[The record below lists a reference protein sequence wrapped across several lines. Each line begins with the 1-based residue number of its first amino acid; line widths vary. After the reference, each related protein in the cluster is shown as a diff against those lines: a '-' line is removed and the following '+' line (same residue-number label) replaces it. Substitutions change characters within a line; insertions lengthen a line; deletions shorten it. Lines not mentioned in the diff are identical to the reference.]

1 VRRRQLLQ
9 NHERGN
15 FTIFQSEY
23 PFHRSSSRRR
33 FVRVSETLVAWRLCK
48 NSTLSFSSN
57 ASAWGP
63 ARSRLHQATVL

>member
-1 VRRRQLLQ
+1 MYFVRRRQLLQ

-33 FVRVSETLVAWRLCK
+33 FVRVSETLVA
-48 NSTLSFSSN
+48 
-57 ASAWGP
+57 
-63 ARSRLHQATVL
+63 

>member
-1 VRRRQLLQ
+1 MRFLVLSLPQECTLYFVRRRQLLQ

-33 FVRVSETLVAWRLCK
+33 FVRVSETLVA
-48 NSTLSFSSN
+48 
-57 ASAWGP
+57 
-63 ARSRLHQATVL
+63 